1 MTREMY
7 EWTGL
12 DIDWQSK
19 IKARA
24 YEASVVAF
32 KIEYSHK
39 DTDLRQ
45 EQEYKDAKDCFIE
58 LTMSGTEAEAIQ
70 AMKMWMADAI
80 AYGIS
85 TKNRDW
91 QHKFLAAYDL
101 FNSLTDRTYNEEA
114 CKYMNKMLQE
124 V

>member
-1 MTREMY
+1 MVMDMY
-7 EWTGL
+7 EWTRL

-19 IKARA
+19 VKAQA
-24 YEASVVAF
+24 YEASIVAF
-32 KIEYSHK
+32 QIEYNHK

-45 EQEYKDAKDCFIE
+45 EQEYKDAQDCFIE
-58 LTMSGTEAEAIQ
+58 LTMSCDKDEATAW
-70 AMKMWMADAI
+70 MKGWMEDAI

-101 FNSLTDRTYNEEA
+101 FNDLCPGPKAMSKEQANF
-114 CKYMNKMLQE
+114 LQNC
-124 V
+124 

>member
-1 MTREMY
+1 MTNDMY
-7 EWTGL
+7 EWTRL
-12 DIDWQSK
+12 DVDWQSK
-19 IKARA
+19 VKARA

-45 EQEYKDAKDCFIE
+45 EQEYTDAKDCFVE
-58 LTMSGTEAEAIQ
+58 LTMSCDKDEAI
-70 AMKMWMADAI
+70 AWMKGWMEDAI

-101 FNSLTDRTYNEEA
+101 FNSLTEGRVAMSNEQA
-114 CKYMNKMLQE
+114 KFLQTC
-124 V
+124 